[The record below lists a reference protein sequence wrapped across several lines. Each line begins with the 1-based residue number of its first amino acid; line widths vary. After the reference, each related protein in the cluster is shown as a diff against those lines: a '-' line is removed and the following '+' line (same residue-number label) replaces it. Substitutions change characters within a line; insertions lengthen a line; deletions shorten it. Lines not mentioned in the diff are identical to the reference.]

1 MGSYALSQI
10 SFSRVSK
17 NMLKLTFFYDIIEN
31 VPKFLSID
39 LHVLMEMWWEYN
51 WLQGSLWNIILWI
64 DMLKV

>member
-1 MGSYALSQI
+1 MESYALSQI